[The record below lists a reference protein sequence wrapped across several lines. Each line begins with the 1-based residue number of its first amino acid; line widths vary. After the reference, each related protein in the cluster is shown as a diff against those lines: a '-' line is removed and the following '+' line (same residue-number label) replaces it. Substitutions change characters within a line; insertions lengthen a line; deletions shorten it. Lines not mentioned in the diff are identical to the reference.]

1 MAKLPSRGLA
11 MLALLL
17 ASALCQASER
27 IVVLTSDVA
36 DIVVALGAAPQVVGR
51 DRSSRHPALAH
62 AREIGFAR
70 ALNAEPIVPLKPTL
84 VLGSEQAQ
92 PPGIWKQ
99 LDTLGIPARQVA
111 SHEDG
116 RDFAQAIVRIGQW
129 LGRDAD
135 ARQLARRWQ
144 DGMATRPA
152 SGKRYLIS
160 YDGRMVAGR
169 GTAADTLIR
178 AAGGINAA
186 GQVDG
191 IKPLNREAWQQ
202 ARPDVVIVASHNR
215 AVYGS
220 VDALKAR
227 PELAGSPAV
236 RQGKVVEMRAHQVFM
251 ITLDS
256 PEIIRQL
263 QAL

>member
-1 MAKLPSRGLA
+1 MAKLLSHWLA
-11 MLALLL
+11 TLAVLL

-70 ALNAEPIVPLKPTL
+70 SLNAEPIVPLKPTL

-144 DGMATRPA
+144 DGMAAQPA
-152 SGKRYLIS
+152 SGRRYLIPS
-160 YDGRMVAGR
+160 
-169 GTAADTLIR
+169 
-178 AAGGINAA
+178 
-186 GQVDG
+186 
-191 IKPLNREAWQQ
+191 
-202 ARPDVVIVASHNR
+202 
-215 AVYGS
+215 GS
-220 VDALKAR
+220 KAR
-227 PELAGSPAV
+227 DARRSGGWCSTWPSSRRASSRWSSARTGLWTLLWGSLRPAGCRTP
-236 RQGKVVEMRAHQVFM
+236 
-251 ITLDS
+251 
-256 PEIIRQL
+256 
-263 QAL
+263 